1 MEKIGLILIALVTI
15 FVTTSCTTV
24 PSRFKLR
31 PQISPHGGY
40 VIESE
45 DKEGFYLEVFYKS
58 YSFFPNPDDNIQ
70 EAKSF
75 FVRVAQDL
83 AQKRNQAIDPIITS
97 QLMTNSTRN
106 IMDGFYAIYVSG
118 RVKYAK

>member
-1 MEKIGLILIALVTI
+1 MKRGRLILIVLAILLTH
-15 FVTTSCTTV
+15 SCTTV
-24 PSRFKLR
+24 PTRFKQN

-45 DKEGFYLEVFYKS
+45 DAEGFYLEVFYKS
-58 YSFFPNPDDNIQ
+58 YSFLPNPDDNIQ

-83 AQKRNQAIDPIITS
+83 ARERGKALAPTLTS
-97 QLMTNSTRN
+97 QLKTNATRN
-106 IMDGFYAIYVSG
+106 ILDGYYAVYVSG
-118 RVKYAK
+118 RVKYAP

>member
-1 MEKIGLILIALVTI
+1 MKNMNLILIVLATLLA
-15 FVTTSCTTV
+15 TSCTTV
-24 PSRFKLR
+24 PVRFKQN

-45 DKEGFYLEVFYKS
+45 DAEGFYLEVFYKS

-83 AQKRNQAIDPIITS
+83 AHKRDKLIEPILTS
-97 QLMTNSTRN
+97 QLKTNSSRN

-118 RVKYAK
+118 RVKYAP

>member
-1 MEKIGLILIALVTI
+1 MCALTM
-15 FVTTSCTTV
+15 FFLNSCTTV
-24 PSRFKLR
+24 PARFKQN
-31 PQISPHGGY
+31 PHSPHGGY

-45 DKEGFYLEVFYKS
+45 DAEGFYLEVFYKS

-83 AQKRNQAIDPIITS
+83 AHKRDKLIEPILTS
-97 QLMTNSTRN
+97 QLKTNSSRN

-118 RVKYAK
+118 RVKYAP